1 VLHLVVLSS
10 ALEMALVPTQ
20 ELDQELAQELG
31 QDLD

>member
-1 VLHLVVLSS
+1 VLHLVVLS
-10 ALEMALVPTQ
+10 ALEMALVQIQ

>member
-1 VLHLVVLSS
+1 VLHLVVLS

-20 ELDQELAQELG
+20 ELDQELAQALG